1 MSTRTHL
8 FWEAVLQLGE
18 CRSSRGVLRWP
29 LGGGGSSWRRRSRRR
44 RQGRGAAWRRRWSF
58 GAQGYLTS
66 SGVQLITVSLGWVPV
81 ASRRTGMTQGNPP
94 WQFALRQG
102 VTDLLEVFAELV
114 LPESHLN
121 TTGCSSGYE
130 MSSVLQ
136 LQLFNLERVNL
147 KIQHVHKA
155 LRLTEDTTEGI
166 VQSTAQPRENIYWF
180 TSRQMI
186 HDFVLCKKIKK
197 RALH

>member
-102 VTDLLEVFAELV
+102 VTDR
-114 LPESHLN
+114 
-121 TTGCSSGYE
+121 SSGSFCWAGTAGKPFEYDRLLVWLWD
-130 MSSVLQ
+130 VLRTSAPT
-136 LQLFNLERVNL
+136 LQSGESKFKNPTCSQGFETHWRHHWRDSA
-147 KIQHVHKA
+147 KHS
-155 LRLTEDTTEGI
+155 TTTRKYLLI
-166 VQSTAQPRENIYWF
+166 HQQANDSWF
-180 TSRQMI
+180 C
-186 HDFVLCKKIKK
+186 FV
-197 RALH
+197 